1 MKFCSSIRFLSVS
14 LLSLFL
20 SAMINGCSK
29 EVDFVPV
36 YDVPAEYQPF
46 VDAFIREALDRGHSI
61 EIDNLIID
69 YNGNIEA
76 PHCAGC
82 NSASIEKN
90 IQKIVSINPNLK
102 CWFTEEDREAL
113 IFHELGHCILGRIHD
128 NGRLPN
134 GDLKSL
140 MNETDLSVYSS
151 CIYPIDNGPCDNSF
165 KRSYYLDELFEEE
178 TPVPDWGN

>member
-1 MKFCSSIRFLSVS
+1 MEFYRSFRVLSAS

-20 SAMINGCSK
+20 SAMITGCSK

-46 VDAFIREALDRGHSI
+46 VDAFIREASDRGNSI
-61 EIDNLIID
+61 VINNLIINF
-69 YNGNIEA
+69 NGNIEA

-82 NSASIEKN
+82 NSASKEKN
-90 IQKIVSINPNLK
+90 VQKIISINPNLK
-102 CWFTEEDREAL
+102 CWFTDEEHEAL

-128 NGRLPN
+128 NGLLPN

-151 CIYPIDNGPCDNSF
+151 CIYPIDNGPCDDSF
-165 KRSYYLDELFEEE
+165 KRPYYLDELFEEG